1 MSLLSKYINLIVIVF
16 STIIVI
22 SILVST
28 YLLVQN
34 YKHEERNKME
44 IWSLATSELLDV
56 NGQISNLNLE
66 VLKKNTST
74 PMIKLDYDGRIE
86 INNIKNVKVSDTVKI
101 NKLIL
106 QFKSENNPIPIF
118 LNGKK
123 ISTLYYGNSSVL
135 NKLKFYPV
143 ALILFTISFVLI
155 TVLFYKNLKISE
167 INSLWS
173 SMAKETAHQ
182 IGTPLSSLI
191 GWIEL
196 VKSKSKSTP
205 YINEIEKDVNRLTTI
220 SERFGK
226 IGSKPKLEKHNLAI
240 EINKTVKYLNE
251 RISDNIRIDFKQI
264 ESNIYVNMNPQ
275 LFSWCLENI
284 IKNSVDAIEDKGK
297 ILIDVQNDSDHLY
310 IYINDNGKGM
320 SKKLFNN
327 IFKAG
332 YTTKKRGWGLGLSL
346 AKRIIEDYHLGKIKV
361 LESKINE
368 GTTFEIRLNRFESI

>member
-1 MSLLSKYINLIVIVF
+1 MSLLSRYINLIVIVF

-34 YKHEERNKME
+34 YKDEERNKME

-74 PMIKLDYDGRIE
+74 PMIKLDYDGKIE
-86 INNIKNVKVSDTVKI
+86 INNIKNVKASDTIKI

-123 ISTLYYGNSSVL
+123 ISTLYYGNSSIL
-135 NKLKFYPV
+135 NKLKFYPA

-196 VKSKSKSTP
+196 IKNKSKNTP
-205 YINEIEKDVNRLTTI
+205 YISEIEKDVNRLTTI

-240 EINKTVKYLNE
+240 EIGKTVKYLDE
-251 RISDNIRIDFKQI
+251 RISDNIKIDFKQI
-264 ESNIYVNMNPQ
+264 ESNIYSNINPQ

-284 IKNSVDAIEDKGK
+284 IKNSVDAIKGK
-297 ILIDVQNDSDHLY
+297 GTISIVVQNDSDHLY
-310 IYINDNGKGM
+310 IYIKDNGKGM
-320 SKKLFNN
+320 SKKLFKN
-327 IFKAG
+327 IFEAG

>member
-1 MSLLSKYINLIVIVF
+1 MSLLSRYINLIVIVF

-74 PMIKLDYDGRIE
+74 PMIKLDYDGKIE

-106 QFKSENNPIPIF
+106 QFESENNPIPIF

-123 ISTLYYGNSSVL
+123 ISTLYYGNSSIL

-143 ALILFTISFVLI
+143 ALILFTISFILI

-167 INSLWS
+167 INRLWS

-196 VKSKSKSTP
+196 IKGKSKSTP
-205 YINEIEKDVNRLTTI
+205 YINEIEKDVNRLSTI

-226 IGSKPKLEKHNLAI
+226 IGSKPKLEKHNLGI
-240 EINKTVKYLNE
+240 EISKTVKYLNE

-284 IKNSVDAIEDKGK
+284 IKNSVDAIEDKGT
-297 ILIDVQNDSDHLY
+297 ISIVVQNDSDHSY
-310 IYINDNGKGM
+310 IYIKDNGKGM
-320 SKKLFNN
+320 SKKLFKN
-327 IFKAG
+327 IFEAG

>member
-34 YKHEERNKME
+34 YKDEERNKME

-74 PMIKLDYDGRIE
+74 PMIKMDHDGKIE

-106 QFKSENNPIPIF
+106 QFKSENNPIPII

-155 TVLFYKNLKISE
+155 TVLSYKNLKISE

-196 VKSKSKSTP
+196 IKNKSKNTP

-240 EINKTVKYLNE
+240 EIGKTVKYLNQ
-251 RISDNIRIDFKQI
+251 RISDNIKIDFKQI
-264 ESNIYVNMNPQ
+264 ESNIYANINPQ

-284 IKNSVDAIEDKGK
+284 IKNSVDAIEDIGT
-297 ILIDVQNDSDHLY
+297 ISIEVQNDSDHLY
-310 IYINDNGKGM
+310 IYIKDNGKGM
-320 SKKLFNN
+320 SKKLFKN
-327 IFKAG
+327 IFEAG

-368 GTTFEIRLNRFESI
+368 GTTFEIRLNRFEST

>member
-1 MSLLSKYINLIVIVF
+1 MSLLSRYINLIVIIF

-34 YKHEERNKME
+34 YKDEERNKME

-74 PMIKLDYDGRIE
+74 PMIKLDYDGKIE
-86 INNIKNVKVSDTVKI
+86 INNIKNVKASDTIKI

-123 ISTLYYGNSSVL
+123 ISTLYYGNSSTL
-135 NKLKFYPV
+135 NKLKFYPA

-196 VKSKSKSTP
+196 IKNKSKNTP
-205 YINEIEKDVNRLTTI
+205 YISEIEKDVNRLTTI

-240 EINKTVKYLNE
+240 EIGKTVKYLDE
-251 RISDNIRIDFKQI
+251 RISDNIKIDLKQI
-264 ESNIYVNMNPQ
+264 ESNIYSNINPQ

-284 IKNSVDAIEDKGK
+284 IKNSVDAIKGK
-297 ILIDVQNDSDHLY
+297 GTISIVVQNDSDHLY
-310 IYINDNGKGM
+310 IYIKDNGKGM
-320 SKKLFNN
+320 SKKLFKN
-327 IFKAG
+327 IFEAG

>member
-34 YKHEERNKME
+34 YKDEERNKME

-74 PMIKLDYDGRIE
+74 PMIKMDYDGKIE

-106 QFKSENNPIPIF
+106 QFKSENNPIPII

-155 TVLFYKNLKISE
+155 TVLSYKNLKISE

-196 VKSKSKSTP
+196 IKNKSKNTP

-240 EINKTVKYLNE
+240 EIGKTVKYLNQ
-251 RISDNIRIDFKQI
+251 RISDNIKIDFKQI
-264 ESNIYVNMNPQ
+264 ESNIYANINPQ

-284 IKNSVDAIEDKGK
+284 IKNSVDAIEDIGT
-297 ILIDVQNDSDHLY
+297 ISIEVQNDSDHLY
-310 IYINDNGKGM
+310 IYIKDNGKGM
-320 SKKLFNN
+320 SKKLFKN
-327 IFKAG
+327 IFEAG

-368 GTTFEIRLNRFESI
+368 GTTFEIRLNRFEST

>member
-1 MSLLSKYINLIVIVF
+1 MSLLSRYINLIVIVF

-297 ILIDVQNDSDHLY
+297 ISIEVQNDSDHLY
-310 IYINDNGKGM
+310 IHIKDNGKGM
-320 SKKLFNN
+320 SKKLFKN

>member
-1 MSLLSKYINLIVIVF
+1 MSLLSRYINLIVIVF

-74 PMIKLDYDGRIE
+74 PMIKLDYDGKIE

-106 QFKSENNPIPIF
+106 QFESENNPIPIF
-118 LNGKK
+118 LNEKK
-123 ISTLYYGNSSVL
+123 ISTLYYGNSSIL

-143 ALILFTISFVLI
+143 ALILFTISFILI

-167 INSLWS
+167 INRLWS

-196 VKSKSKSTP
+196 IKGKSKSTP
-205 YINEIEKDVNRLTTI
+205 YINEIEKDVNRLSTI

-226 IGSKPKLEKHNLAI
+226 IGSKPKLEKHNLGI
-240 EINKTVKYLNE
+240 EISKTVKYLNE

-284 IKNSVDAIEDKGK
+284 IKNSVDAIEDKGT
-297 ILIDVQNDSDHLY
+297 ISIVVQNDSDHLY
-310 IYINDNGKGM
+310 IYIKDNGKGM
-320 SKKLFNN
+320 SKKLFKN

>member
-1 MSLLSKYINLIVIVF
+1 MSLLSRYINLIVIVF

-34 YKHEERNKME
+34 YKDEERNKME

-74 PMIKLDYDGRIE
+74 PMIKLDYDGKIE
-86 INNIKNVKVSDTVKI
+86 INNIKNVKASDTIKI

-123 ISTLYYGNSSVL
+123 ISTLYYGNSSIL
-135 NKLKFYPV
+135 NKLKFYPA

-196 VKSKSKSTP
+196 IKNKSKNTP
-205 YINEIEKDVNRLTTI
+205 YISEIEKDVNRLTTI

-240 EINKTVKYLNE
+240 EIGKTVKYLDE
-251 RISDNIRIDFKQI
+251 RISDNIKIDFKQI
-264 ESNIYVNMNPQ
+264 ESNIYSNINPQ

-284 IKNSVDAIEDKGK
+284 IKNSVDAIKGK
-297 ILIDVQNDSDHLY
+297 GTISIVVQNDSDHLY
-310 IYINDNGKGM
+310 IYIKDNGKGM
-320 SKKLFNN
+320 SKKLFKN
-327 IFKAG
+327 IFEAG

-361 LESKINE
+361 LKSKINE

>member
-1 MSLLSKYINLIVIVF
+1 MSLLSRYINLIVIVF

-34 YKHEERNKME
+34 YKDEERNKME

-74 PMIKLDYDGRIE
+74 PMIKLDYDGKIE
-86 INNIKNVKVSDTVKI
+86 INNIKNVKASDTIKI

-123 ISTLYYGNSSVL
+123 ISTLYYGNSSIL
-135 NKLKFYPV
+135 NKLKFYPA

-196 VKSKSKSTP
+196 IKNKSKNTP
-205 YINEIEKDVNRLTTI
+205 YISEIEKDVNRLTTI

-226 IGSKPKLEKHNLAI
+226 IGSKPKLEKHNLGI
-240 EINKTVKYLNE
+240 EIGKTVKYLDE
-251 RISDNIRIDFKQI
+251 RISDNIKIDFKQI
-264 ESNIYVNMNPQ
+264 ESNIYSNINPQ

-284 IKNSVDAIEDKGK
+284 IKNSVDAIKGK
-297 ILIDVQNDSDHLY
+297 GTISIVVQNDSDHSY
-310 IYINDNGKGM
+310 IYIKDNGKGM
-320 SKKLFNN
+320 SKKLFKN
-327 IFKAG
+327 IFEAG

>member
-1 MSLLSKYINLIVIVF
+1 MSLLSRYINLIVIVF

-34 YKHEERNKME
+34 YKDEERNKME

-74 PMIKLDYDGRIE
+74 PMIKMDYDGKIE
-86 INNIKNVKVSDTVKI
+86 INNIKNVKASDTVKI
-101 NKLIL
+101 NKLISK
-106 QFKSENNPIPIF
+106 FKSENNPIPIF

-155 TVLFYKNLKISE
+155 TILFYKNLKISE

-196 VKSKSKSTP
+196 IKNKSKNTP
-205 YINEIEKDVNRLTTI
+205 YISEIEKDVNRLTTI

-226 IGSKPKLEKHNLAI
+226 IGSKPKLEKHNLTI
-240 EINKTVKYLNE
+240 EIGKTVKYLNE
-251 RISDNIRIDFKQI
+251 RISDNIKIYFKQI
-264 ESNIYVNMNPQ
+264 ESNIYANINPQ

-297 ILIDVQNDSDHLY
+297 ISIVVQNDSDHLY
-310 IYINDNGKGM
+310 IYIKDNGKGI
-320 SKKLFNN
+320 SKKLFKN
-327 IFKAG
+327 IFEAG

-346 AKRIIEDYHLGKIKV
+346 AKRIIEDYHSGKIKV

>member
-1 MSLLSKYINLIVIVF
+1 MSLLSRYINLIVIVF

-34 YKHEERNKME
+34 YKDEERNKME

-74 PMIKLDYDGRIE
+74 PMIKMDYDGKIE
-86 INNIKNVKVSDTVKI
+86 INNIKNVKASDTVKI
-101 NKLIL
+101 NKLISK
-106 QFKSENNPIPIF
+106 FKSENNPIPIF

-155 TVLFYKNLKISE
+155 TILFYKNLKISE

-196 VKSKSKSTP
+196 IKNKSKNTP
-205 YINEIEKDVNRLTTI
+205 YISEIEKDVNRLTTI

-226 IGSKPKLEKHNLAI
+226 IGSKPKLEKHNLTI
-240 EINKTVKYLNE
+240 EIGKTVKYLNE
-251 RISDNIRIDFKQI
+251 RISDNIKIDFKQI
-264 ESNIYVNMNPQ
+264 ESNIYANINPQ

-297 ILIDVQNDSDHLY
+297 ISIVVQNDSDHLY
-310 IYINDNGKGM
+310 IYIKDNGKGM
-320 SKKLFNN
+320 SKKLFKN

-346 AKRIIEDYHLGKIKV
+346 AKRIIEDYHSGKIKV

>member
-1 MSLLSKYINLIVIVF
+1 MSLLSRYINLIVIVF

-34 YKHEERNKME
+34 YKEEERNKME

-74 PMIKLDYDGRIE
+74 PMIKLDYDGKIE
-86 INNIKNVKVSDTVKI
+86 INNIKNVKASDTVKI

-106 QFKSENNPIPIF
+106 KFKSENNPIPIF

-196 VKSKSKSTP
+196 IKNKSKNTP
-205 YINEIEKDVNRLTTI
+205 YISEIENDVNRLIAI

-240 EINKTVKYLNE
+240 EIGKTVKYLNE
-251 RISDNIRIDFKQI
+251 RISDNIKLDFKQI
-264 ESNIYVNMNPQ
+264 ESNIYANINPQ

-284 IKNSVDAIEDKGK
+284 IKNSVDAIEYKGK
-297 ILIDVQNDSDHLY
+297 ISIEVQNDSDHLY
-310 IYINDNGKGM
+310 IYIKDNGKGM
-320 SKKLFNN
+320 SKKLFKN
-327 IFKAG
+327 IFEAG

>member
-1 MSLLSKYINLIVIVF
+1 MSLLSRYINLIVIVF

-74 PMIKLDYDGRIE
+74 PMIKLDYDGKIE
-86 INNIKNVKVSDTVKI
+86 INNIKNVKASDTIKI

-123 ISTLYYGNSSVL
+123 ISTLYYGNSSIL

-143 ALILFTISFVLI
+143 ALILFTISFILI
-155 TVLFYKNLKISE
+155 TVLFYKNLRISE

-196 VKSKSKSTP
+196 IKNKSKNTP

-240 EINKTVKYLNE
+240 EIRKTVKYLNE

-284 IKNSVDAIEDKGK
+284 IKNSVDAIKGK
-297 ILIDVQNDSDHLY
+297 GTISIVVQNDSDHLY
-310 IYINDNGKGM
+310 IYIKDNGKGM
-320 SKKLFNN
+320 SKKLFKN

-346 AKRIIEDYHLGKIKV
+346 AKRIDLQFV
-361 LESKINE
+361 
-368 GTTFEIRLNRFESI
+368 

>member
-1 MSLLSKYINLIVIVF
+1 MSLLSRYINLIVIVF
-16 STIIVI
+16 SSIIVI

-34 YKHEERNKME
+34 YKYEERNKME

-74 PMIKLDYDGRIE
+74 PMIKLDYDGKIE

-167 INSLWS
+167 INRLWS

-196 VKSKSKSTP
+196 IKSKSKSTP

-226 IGSKPKLEKHNLAI
+226 IGSKPKLEKHNSAV
-240 EINKTVKYLNE
+240 EIGKTVKYLNE

-284 IKNSVDAIEDKGK
+284 IKNSIDAIEDKGK
-297 ILIDVQNDSDHLY
+297 ISIEVQNDSDHLY
-310 IYINDNGKGM
+310 IYIKDNGKGM
-320 SKKLFNN
+320 SKKLFKN

-346 AKRIIEDYHLGKIKV
+346 AKRIIEDYHFGKIKV

>member
-1 MSLLSKYINLIVIVF
+1 MSLLSRYINLIVIVF

-34 YKHEERNKME
+34 YKDEERNKME

-56 NGQISNLNLE
+56 NWQISNLNLE

-74 PMIKLDYDGRIE
+74 PMIKMDYDGKIE
-86 INNIKNVKVSDTVKI
+86 INNIKNVKASDTVKI
-101 NKLIL
+101 NKLISK
-106 QFKSENNPIPIF
+106 FKSENNPIPIF

-155 TVLFYKNLKISE
+155 TILFYRNLKISE

-196 VKSKSKSTP
+196 IKINQKNTP
-205 YINEIEKDVNRLTTI
+205 YINEIENDVNRLTTI

-240 EINKTVKYLNE
+240 EIGKTVKYLNE
-251 RISDNIRIDFKQI
+251 RISDNIKIYFKQI
-264 ESNIYVNMNPQ
+264 ESNIYANINPQ

-297 ILIDVQNDSDHLY
+297 ISIVVQNDSDHLY
-310 IYINDNGKGM
+310 IYIKDNGKGM
-320 SKKLFNN
+320 SKKLFKN
-327 IFKAG
+327 IFEAG

-346 AKRIIEDYHLGKIKV
+346 AKRIIEDYHSGKIKV

>member
-1 MSLLSKYINLIVIVF
+1 MSLLSRYINLIVIVF

-34 YKHEERNKME
+34 YKDEERNKME

-74 PMIKLDYDGRIE
+74 PMIKLDYDGKIE
-86 INNIKNVKVSDTVKI
+86 INNIKNVKASDTVKI

-106 QFKSENNPIPIF
+106 QFESENNPIPIF
-118 LNGKK
+118 LNEKK
-123 ISTLYYGNSSVL
+123 ISTLYYGNSSIL
-135 NKLKFYPV
+135 NKLKFYPA

-196 VKSKSKSTP
+196 IKNKSKNTP
-205 YINEIEKDVNRLTTI
+205 YISEIEKDVNRLTTI

-240 EINKTVKYLNE
+240 EIGKTVKYLDE
-251 RISDNIRIDFKQI
+251 RISDNIKIDFKQI
-264 ESNIYVNMNPQ
+264 ESNIYTKINPQ

-284 IKNSVDAIEDKGK
+284 IKNSVDAIKGK
-297 ILIDVQNDSDHLY
+297 GTISIVVQNDSDHLY
-310 IYINDNGKGM
+310 IYIKDNGKGM
-320 SKKLFNN
+320 SKKLFKN
-327 IFKAG
+327 IFEAG

>member
-1 MSLLSKYINLIVIVF
+1 MSLLSRYINLIVIVF

-34 YKHEERNKME
+34 YKDEERNKME

-74 PMIKLDYDGRIE
+74 PMIKMDYDGKIE

-106 QFKSENNPIPIF
+106 KFKSENNPIPIF

-135 NKLKFYPV
+135 NKLKFYPI

-155 TVLFYKNLKISE
+155 TILFYKNLKISE

-196 VKSKSKSTP
+196 IKNKSKNTP

-226 IGSKPKLEKHNLAI
+226 IGSKPKLEKHDLAI
-240 EINKTVKYLNE
+240 EIGKTVKYLNE
-251 RISDNIRIDFKQI
+251 RISNKIKIDFKQI
-264 ESNIYVNMNPQ
+264 ESNIYAKINPQ

-284 IKNSVDAIEDKGK
+284 IKNSVDAIEDKGT
-297 ILIDVQNDSDHLY
+297 ISIAVQNDSDHLC
-310 IYINDNGKGM
+310 IYIKDNGMGM
-320 SKKLFNN
+320 SKKLFKN
-327 IFKAG
+327 IFEAG

>member
-1 MSLLSKYINLIVIVF
+1 MSLVSRYINPIVIIF

-34 YKHEERNKME
+34 YKIEERNKME
-44 IWSLATSELLDV
+44 IWSLATSELLDI

-74 PMIKLDYDGRIE
+74 PMIKLDYDGKIE
-86 INNIKNVKVSDTVKI
+86 INNIKNVKASDTVKI

-106 QFKSENNPIPIF
+106 QFKSENNPIPIY

-123 ISTLYYGNSSVL
+123 ISTLYYGNSSTL
-135 NKLKFYPV
+135 NKLKFYPI

-155 TVLFYKNLKISE
+155 TVLFYKNLKSSE
-167 INSLWS
+167 INKLWS

-191 GWIEL
+191 GWTEL
-196 VKSKSKSTP
+196 IKNKTKNTP
-205 YINEIEKDVNRLTTI
+205 YISEIEKDINRLTTI

-226 IGSKPKLEKHNLAI
+226 IGSKPKLEKYDLKI
-240 EINKTVKYLNE
+240 EIGKTVKYLNE
-251 RISDNIRIDFKQI
+251 RISENIKIDFKQI
-264 ESNIYVNMNPQ
+264 DSNIYANLNPQ

-284 IKNSVDAIEDKGK
+284 IKNSVDAIENKGK
-297 ILIDVQNDSDHLY
+297 ISIQVQTDSEHIY
-310 IYINDNGKGM
+310 IYIIDNGKGM
-320 SKKLFNN
+320 SKKLFKS
-327 IFKAG
+327 IFEAG

-361 LESKINE
+361 LESKINA
-368 GTTFEIRLNRFESI
+368 GTTFEIKLNRIESI

>member
-1 MSLLSKYINLIVIVF
+1 MSLLSRYINLIVIVF

-34 YKHEERNKME
+34 YKDEERNKME

-74 PMIKLDYDGRIE
+74 PMIKMDYDGKIE
-86 INNIKNVKVSDTVKI
+86 INNIKNVKASDTVKI
-101 NKLIL
+101 NKLISK
-106 QFKSENNPIPIF
+106 FKSENNPIPIF

-155 TVLFYKNLKISE
+155 TILFYKNLKISE

-196 VKSKSKSTP
+196 IKNKSKNTP
-205 YINEIEKDVNRLTTI
+205 YISEIEKDVNRLTTI

-226 IGSKPKLEKHNLAI
+226 IGSKPKLEKHNLTI
-240 EINKTVKYLNE
+240 EIGKTVKYLNE
-251 RISDNIRIDFKQI
+251 RISDNIKIYFKQI
-264 ESNIYVNMNPQ
+264 ESNIYANINPQ

-297 ILIDVQNDSDHLY
+297 ISIVVQNDSDHLY
-310 IYINDNGKGM
+310 IYIKDNGKGM
-320 SKKLFNN
+320 SKKLFKN
-327 IFKAG
+327 IFEAG

-346 AKRIIEDYHLGKIKV
+346 AKRIIEDYHSGKIKV

>member
-1 MSLLSKYINLIVIVF
+1 MSLLSRYINLIVIVF

-34 YKHEERNKME
+34 YKDEERNKME

-74 PMIKLDYDGRIE
+74 PMIKMDYDGKIE

-106 QFKSENNPIPIF
+106 KFKSENNPIPIF

-135 NKLKFYPV
+135 NKLKFYPI

-155 TVLFYKNLKISE
+155 TILFYKNLKISE

-196 VKSKSKSTP
+196 IKNKSKNTP

-226 IGSKPKLEKHNLAI
+226 IGSKPKLEKHDLAI
-240 EINKTVKYLNE
+240 EIGKTVKYLNE
-251 RISDNIRIDFKQI
+251 RISNKIKIDFKQI
-264 ESNIYVNMNPQ
+264 ESNIYAKINPQ

-284 IKNSVDAIEDKGK
+284 IKNSVDAIEDKGT
-297 ILIDVQNDSDHLY
+297 ISIAVQNDSDHLC
-310 IYINDNGKGM
+310 IYIKDNGKGM
-320 SKKLFNN
+320 SKKLFKN
-327 IFKAG
+327 IFEAG

-361 LESKINE
+361 LESKINK

>member
-1 MSLLSKYINLIVIVF
+1 MSLLSRYINLIVIVF

-34 YKHEERNKME
+34 YKDEERNKME

-74 PMIKLDYDGRIE
+74 PMIKLDYDGKIE
-86 INNIKNVKVSDTVKI
+86 INNIKNVKASDTIKI

-123 ISTLYYGNSSVL
+123 ISTLYYGNSSTL
-135 NKLKFYPV
+135 NKLKFYPA

-196 VKSKSKSTP
+196 IKNKSKNTP
-205 YINEIEKDVNRLTTI
+205 YISEIEKDVNRLTTI

-226 IGSKPKLEKHNLAI
+226 IGSKPKLEKHNLGI
-240 EINKTVKYLNE
+240 EIGKTVKYLDE
-251 RISDNIRIDFKQI
+251 RISDNIKIDLITKDIQF
-264 ESNIYVNMNPQ
+264 YMN
-275 LFSWCLENI
+275 S
-284 IKNSVDAIEDKGK
+284 
-297 ILIDVQNDSDHLY
+297 
-310 IYINDNGKGM
+310 
-320 SKKLFNN
+320 
-327 IFKAG
+327 
-332 YTTKKRGWGLGLSL
+332 
-346 AKRIIEDYHLGKIKV
+346 
-361 LESKINE
+361 
-368 GTTFEIRLNRFESI
+368 

>member
-74 PMIKLDYDGRIE
+74 PMIKLDYDGKIE

-284 IKNSVDAIEDKGK
+284 IKNSVDAIEVKGK
-297 ILIDVQNDSDHLY
+297 ISIDVQNDSDHLY
-310 IYINDNGKGM
+310 IYIKDNGKGM
-320 SKKLFNN
+320 SKKLFKN

>member
-1 MSLLSKYINLIVIVF
+1 MSLLSRYINLIVIVF

-34 YKHEERNKME
+34 YKDEERNKME

-74 PMIKLDYDGRIE
+74 PMIKLDYDGKIE
-86 INNIKNVKVSDTVKI
+86 INNIKNVKASDTIKI

-123 ISTLYYGNSSVL
+123 ISTLYYGNSSIL
-135 NKLKFYPV
+135 NKLKFYPA

-196 VKSKSKSTP
+196 IKNKSKNTP
-205 YINEIEKDVNRLTTI
+205 YISEIEKDVNRLTTI

-226 IGSKPKLEKHNLAI
+226 IGSKPKLEKHNLGI
-240 EINKTVKYLNE
+240 EIGKTVKYLDE
-251 RISDNIRIDFKQI
+251 RISDNIKIDLKQI
-264 ESNIYVNMNPQ
+264 ESNIYSNINPQ
-275 LFSWCLENI
+275 LFCWCLENI
-284 IKNSVDAIEDKGK
+284 IKNCVDAIKGK
-297 ILIDVQNDSDHLY
+297 GTISIVVQNDSDHSY
-310 IYINDNGKGM
+310 IYIKDNGKGM
-320 SKKLFNN
+320 SKKLFKN
-327 IFKAG
+327 IFEAG

-346 AKRIIEDYHLGKIKV
+346 AKRIIEDYHSGNIKV
-361 LESKINE
+361 LESKINK
-368 GTTFEIRLNRFESI
+368 GTTFEIRLNRIEST

>member
-1 MSLLSKYINLIVIVF
+1 MSLLSRYINLIVIVF

-74 PMIKLDYDGRIE
+74 PMIKLDYDGKIE

-106 QFKSENNPIPIF
+106 QFESENNPIPIF

-123 ISTLYYGNSSVL
+123 ISTLYYGNSSIL

-143 ALILFTISFVLI
+143 ALILFTISFILI

-167 INSLWS
+167 INRLWS

-196 VKSKSKSTP
+196 IKGKSKSTP

-240 EINKTVKYLNE
+240 EISKTVKYLNE

-297 ILIDVQNDSDHLY
+297 ILIDVQNGSDHLY

-320 SKKLFNN
+320 SKKLFKN

>member
-1 MSLLSKYINLIVIVF
+1 
-16 STIIVI
+16 
-22 SILVST
+22 
-28 YLLVQN
+28 
-34 YKHEERNKME
+34 
-44 IWSLATSELLDV
+44 
-56 NGQISNLNLE
+56 
-66 VLKKNTST
+66 
-74 PMIKLDYDGRIE
+74 
-86 INNIKNVKVSDTVKI
+86 
-101 NKLIL
+101 
-106 QFKSENNPIPIF
+106 
-118 LNGKK
+118 
-123 ISTLYYGNSSVL
+123 
-135 NKLKFYPV
+135 
-143 ALILFTISFVLI
+143 
-155 TVLFYKNLKISE
+155 
-167 INSLWS
+167 
-173 SMAKETAHQ
+173 MAKETAHQ

-196 VKSKSKSTP
+196 IKGKSKSTP

-240 EINKTVKYLNE
+240 EIGKTVKYLNE
-251 RISDNIRIDFKQI
+251 RISDNIQIDFKQI

-284 IKNSVDAIEDKGK
+284 IKNSVDAIKGK
-297 ILIDVQNDSDHLY
+297 GTISIVVQNDSDHLY
-310 IYINDNGKGM
+310 IYIKDNGKGM
-320 SKKLFNN
+320 SKKLFKN

>member
-1 MSLLSKYINLIVIVF
+1 MSLLSRYINLIVIVF

-34 YKHEERNKME
+34 YKDEERNKME

-74 PMIKLDYDGRIE
+74 PMIKLDYDGKIE
-86 INNIKNVKVSDTVKI
+86 INNIKNVKASDTIKI

-123 ISTLYYGNSSVL
+123 ISTLYYGNSSIL
-135 NKLKFYPV
+135 NKLKFYPA

-196 VKSKSKSTP
+196 IKNKSKNTP
-205 YINEIEKDVNRLTTI
+205 YISEIEKDVNRLTTI

-240 EINKTVKYLNE
+240 EIGKTVKYLDE
-251 RISDNIRIDFKQI
+251 RISDNIKIDFKQI
-264 ESNIYVNMNPQ
+264 ESNIYTKINPQ

-284 IKNSVDAIEDKGK
+284 IKNSVDAIEDKGT
-297 ILIDVQNDSDHLY
+297 ISIVVQNDSDHLY
-310 IYINDNGKGM
+310 IYIKDNGKGM
-320 SKKLFNN
+320 SKKLFKN
-327 IFKAG
+327 IFEAG

>member
-1 MSLLSKYINLIVIVF
+1 MSLLSRYINLIVIVF

-34 YKHEERNKME
+34 YKDEERNKME

-74 PMIKLDYDGRIE
+74 PMIKMDYDGKIE

-106 QFKSENNPIPIF
+106 QFKSENNPIPII

-155 TVLFYKNLKISE
+155 TVLSYKNLKISE

-196 VKSKSKSTP
+196 IKNKSKNTP

-240 EINKTVKYLNE
+240 EIGKTVKYLNQ
-251 RISDNIRIDFKQI
+251 RISDNIKIDFKQI
-264 ESNIYVNMNPQ
+264 ESNIYANINPQ

-284 IKNSVDAIEDKGK
+284 IKNSVDAIEDIGT
-297 ILIDVQNDSDHLY
+297 ISIEVQNDSDHLY
-310 IYINDNGKGM
+310 IYIKDNGKGM
-320 SKKLFNN
+320 SKKLFKN
-327 IFKAG
+327 IFEAG

-368 GTTFEIRLNRFESI
+368 GTTFEIRLNRFEST

>member
-1 MSLLSKYINLIVIVF
+1 MSLLSRYINLIVIVF

-34 YKHEERNKME
+34 YKEEERNKME

-74 PMIKLDYDGRIE
+74 PMIKLDYDGKIE
-86 INNIKNVKVSDTVKI
+86 INNIKNVKASDTVKI

-106 QFKSENNPIPIF
+106 KFKSENNPIPIF

-196 VKSKSKSTP
+196 IKNKSKNTP
-205 YINEIEKDVNRLTTI
+205 YISEIENDVNRLIAI

-240 EINKTVKYLNE
+240 EIGKTVKYLNE
-251 RISDNIRIDFKQI
+251 RISDNIKLDFKQI
-264 ESNIYVNMNPQ
+264 ESNIYANMNPQ

-284 IKNSVDAIEDKGK
+284 IKNSVDAIEYKGK
-297 ILIDVQNDSDHLY
+297 ISIEVQNDSDHLY
-310 IYINDNGKGM
+310 IYIKDNGKGM
-320 SKKLFNN
+320 SKKLFKN
-327 IFKAG
+327 IFEAG

-346 AKRIIEDYHLGKIKV
+346 AKRIIKDYHLGKIKV

>member
-1 MSLLSKYINLIVIVF
+1 MSLLSRYINLIVIVF

-56 NGQISNLNLE
+56 NGKISNLNLE

-74 PMIKLDYDGRIE
+74 PMIKLDYDGKIE

-196 VKSKSKSTP
+196 IKSKSKSTP

-240 EINKTVKYLNE
+240 EISKTVKYLNE

-297 ILIDVQNDSDHLY
+297 ILIDVQNGSDHLY
-310 IYINDNGKGM
+310 IYIKDNGKGM
-320 SKKLFNN
+320 SKKLFKN

>member
-1 MSLLSKYINLIVIVF
+1 
-16 STIIVI
+16 
-22 SILVST
+22 
-28 YLLVQN
+28 
-34 YKHEERNKME
+34 ME

-56 NGQISNLNLE
+56 NGKISNLNLE

-74 PMIKLDYDGRIE
+74 PMIKLDYDGKIE

-155 TVLFYKNLKISE
+155 TVLFYQNLKISE
-167 INSLWS
+167 INRLWS

-196 VKSKSKSTP
+196 IKSKSKSTP

-226 IGSKPKLEKHNLAI
+226 IGSKPKLEKHNLAV
-240 EINKTVKYLNE
+240 EIGKIVKYLNE

-264 ESNIYVNMNPQ
+264 ESNIYVNMNSQ

-297 ILIDVQNDSDHLY
+297 ISIEVQNDSDHLY
-310 IYINDNGKGM
+310 IHIKDNGKGM
-320 SKKLFNN
+320 SKKLFKN

-361 LESKINE
+361 LGSKINE

>member
-1 MSLLSKYINLIVIVF
+1 MSLLSRYINLIVIVF

-34 YKHEERNKME
+34 YKDEERNKME

-74 PMIKLDYDGRIE
+74 PMIKLDYDGKIE
-86 INNIKNVKVSDTVKI
+86 INNIKNVKASDTIKI

-196 VKSKSKSTP
+196 IKGKSKSTP

-240 EINKTVKYLNE
+240 EIGKTVKYLDG
-251 RISDNIRIDFKQI
+251 RISDNIKIDFKQI
-264 ESNIYVNMNPQ
+264 ESNIYSNINPQ

-284 IKNSVDAIEDKGK
+284 IKNSVDAIKGK
-297 ILIDVQNDSDHLY
+297 GIISIVVQNDSDHLY
-310 IYINDNGKGM
+310 IYIKDNGKGM
-320 SKKLFNN
+320 NKKLFKN
-327 IFKAG
+327 IFEAG

-368 GTTFEIRLNRFESI
+368 GTTFEIRLNRFEST

>member
-1 MSLLSKYINLIVIVF
+1 MSLLSRYINLIVIVF

-34 YKHEERNKME
+34 YKDEERNKME

-74 PMIKLDYDGRIE
+74 PMIKLDYDGKIE
-86 INNIKNVKVSDTVKI
+86 INNIKNVKASDTIKI

-123 ISTLYYGNSSVL
+123 ISTLYYGNSSTL
-135 NKLKFYPV
+135 NKLKFYPA

-196 VKSKSKSTP
+196 IKNKSKNTP
-205 YINEIEKDVNRLTTI
+205 YISEIEKDVNRLTTI

-240 EINKTVKYLNE
+240 EIGKTVKYLDE
-251 RISDNIRIDFKQI
+251 RISDNIKIDFKQI
-264 ESNIYVNMNPQ
+264 ESNIYSNINPQ

-284 IKNSVDAIEDKGK
+284 IKNSVDAIKGK
-297 ILIDVQNDSDHLY
+297 GTISIVVQNDSDHLY
-310 IYINDNGKGM
+310 IYIKDNGKGM
-320 SKKLFNN
+320 SKKLFKN
-327 IFKAG
+327 IFEAC

>member
-1 MSLLSKYINLIVIVF
+1 MSLLSRYINLIVIVF

-34 YKHEERNKME
+34 YKDEERNKME

-74 PMIKLDYDGRIE
+74 PMIKLDYDGKIE
-86 INNIKNVKVSDTVKI
+86 INNIKNVKVSDTIKI

-123 ISTLYYGNSSVL
+123 ISTLYYGNSSIL
-135 NKLKFYPV
+135 NKLKFYPA

-196 VKSKSKSTP
+196 IKSKSKSTP

-240 EINKTVKYLNE
+240 EIGKTVKYLDG
-251 RISDNIRIDFKQI
+251 RISDNIKIDFKQI
-264 ESNIYVNMNPQ
+264 ESNIYSNINPQ

-284 IKNSVDAIEDKGK
+284 IKNSVDAIKGK
-297 ILIDVQNDSDHLY
+297 GTISIVVQNDSDHLY
-310 IYINDNGKGM
+310 IYIKDNGKGM
-320 SKKLFNN
+320 SKKLFKN
-327 IFKAG
+327 IFEAG

>member
-1 MSLLSKYINLIVIVF
+1 MSLLSRYINLIVIVF

-74 PMIKLDYDGRIE
+74 PMIKLDYDGKIE

-106 QFKSENNPIPIF
+106 QFESENNPIPIF

-123 ISTLYYGNSSVL
+123 ISTLYYGNSSIL

-143 ALILFTISFVLI
+143 ALILFTISFILI

-167 INSLWS
+167 INRLWS

-196 VKSKSKSTP
+196 IKNKSKNTP
-205 YINEIEKDVNRLTTI
+205 YISEIEKDVNRLTTI

-240 EINKTVKYLNE
+240 EISKTVKYLNE

-284 IKNSVDAIEDKGK
+284 IKNSVDAIEDKGT
-297 ILIDVQNDSDHLY
+297 ISIVVQNDSDHLY
-310 IYINDNGKGM
+310 IYIKDNGKGM
-320 SKKLFNN
+320 SKKLFKN

>member
-1 MSLLSKYINLIVIVF
+1 MSLLSRYINLIVIVF

-34 YKHEERNKME
+34 YKDEERNKME

-74 PMIKLDYDGRIE
+74 PMIKLDYDGKIE
-86 INNIKNVKVSDTVKI
+86 INNIKNVKVSDTIKI

-123 ISTLYYGNSSVL
+123 ISTLYYGNSSIL
-135 NKLKFYPV
+135 NKLKFYPA

-196 VKSKSKSTP
+196 IKNKSKNTP
-205 YINEIEKDVNRLTTI
+205 YISEIEKDVNRLTTI

-251 RISDNIRIDFKQI
+251 RISDNIRIDFKEI

-284 IKNSVDAIEDKGK
+284 IKNSVDAVEDKGK
-297 ILIDVQNDSDHLY
+297 ISIVVQNDSDHLY
-310 IYINDNGKGM
+310 IYIKDNGKGM
-320 SKKLFNN
+320 SKKLFKN

>member
-1 MSLLSKYINLIVIVF
+1 MSLLSRYINLIVIVF

-34 YKHEERNKME
+34 YKEEERNKME

-74 PMIKLDYDGRIE
+74 PMIKLDYDGKIE
-86 INNIKNVKVSDTVKI
+86 INNIKNVKASDTIKI

-123 ISTLYYGNSSVL
+123 ISTLYYGNSSIL
-135 NKLKFYPV
+135 NKLKFYPA

-196 VKSKSKSTP
+196 IKNKSKNTP
-205 YINEIEKDVNRLTTI
+205 YISEIEKDVNRLTTI

-240 EINKTVKYLNE
+240 EIGKTVKYLDE
-251 RISDNIRIDFKQI
+251 RISDNIKIDFKQI
-264 ESNIYVNMNPQ
+264 ESNIYSNINPQ

-284 IKNSVDAIEDKGK
+284 IKNSVDAIKGK
-297 ILIDVQNDSDHLY
+297 GTISIVVQNDSDHLY
-310 IYINDNGKGM
+310 IYIKDNGKGM
-320 SKKLFNN
+320 SKKLFKN

-346 AKRIIEDYHLGKIKV
+346 AKRIIEDYHSGKIKV

>member
-1 MSLLSKYINLIVIVF
+1 MSLLSRYINLIVIVF

-34 YKHEERNKME
+34 YKDEERNKME

-74 PMIKLDYDGRIE
+74 PMIKLDYDGKIE
-86 INNIKNVKVSDTVKI
+86 INNIKNVKASDTIKI

-123 ISTLYYGNSSVL
+123 ISTLYYGNSSIL
-135 NKLKFYPV
+135 NKLKFYPA

-196 VKSKSKSTP
+196 IKNKSKNTP
-205 YINEIEKDVNRLTTI
+205 YISEIEKDVNRLTTI

-240 EINKTVKYLNE
+240 EIGKTVKYLDE
-251 RISDNIRIDFKQI
+251 RISDNIKIDLKQI
-264 ESNIYVNMNPQ
+264 ESNIYSNINPQ

-284 IKNSVDAIEDKGK
+284 IKNSVDAIKGK
-297 ILIDVQNDSDHLY
+297 GTISIVVQNDSDHLY
-310 IYINDNGKGM
+310 IYIKDNGKGM
-320 SKKLFNN
+320 SKKLFKN
-327 IFKAG
+327 IFEAG

>member
-1 MSLLSKYINLIVIVF
+1 MSLLSRYINLIVIVF

-34 YKHEERNKME
+34 YKGEERNKME

-74 PMIKLDYDGRIE
+74 PMIKMDYDGKIE

-106 QFKSENNPIPIF
+106 KFKSENNPIPIF

-135 NKLKFYPV
+135 NKLKFYPI

-155 TVLFYKNLKISE
+155 TILFYKNLKISE

-196 VKSKSKSTP
+196 IKNKSKNTP

-226 IGSKPKLEKHNLAI
+226 IGSKPKLEKHDLAI
-240 EINKTVKYLNE
+240 EIGKTVKYLNQ
-251 RISDNIRIDFKQI
+251 RISDNIKIDFKQI
-264 ESNIYVNMNPQ
+264 ESNIYAKINPQ

-284 IKNSVDAIEDKGK
+284 IKNSVDAIEDKGT
-297 ILIDVQNDSDHLY
+297 ISIAVQNDSDHLC
-310 IYINDNGKGM
+310 IYIKDNGKGM
-320 SKKLFNN
+320 SKKLFKN
-327 IFKAG
+327 IFEAG

>member
-1 MSLLSKYINLIVIVF
+1 MSLLSRYINLIVIVF

-34 YKHEERNKME
+34 YKDEERNKME

-74 PMIKLDYDGRIE
+74 PMIKMDYDGKIE
-86 INNIKNVKVSDTVKI
+86 INNIKNVKASDTVKI

-155 TVLFYKNLKISE
+155 TILFYRNLKISE

-196 VKSKSKSTP
+196 IKNKSKNTP
-205 YINEIEKDVNRLTTI
+205 YINEIENDVNRLTTI

-240 EINKTVKYLNE
+240 EIGKTVKYLNE
-251 RISDNIRIDFKQI
+251 RISDNIKIDFKQI
-264 ESNIYVNMNPQ
+264 ESNIYANINPQ

-284 IKNSVDAIEDKGK
+284 IKNSVDAIESKG
-297 ILIDVQNDSDHLY
+297 IISIVVQNDSDHLY
-310 IYINDNGKGM
+310 IYIKDNGKGM
-320 SKKLFNN
+320 SKKLFKN
-327 IFKAG
+327 IFEAG

-346 AKRIIEDYHLGKIKV
+346 AKRIIEDYHSGKIKV

-368 GTTFEIRLNRFESI
+368 GTTLEIRLNRFESI